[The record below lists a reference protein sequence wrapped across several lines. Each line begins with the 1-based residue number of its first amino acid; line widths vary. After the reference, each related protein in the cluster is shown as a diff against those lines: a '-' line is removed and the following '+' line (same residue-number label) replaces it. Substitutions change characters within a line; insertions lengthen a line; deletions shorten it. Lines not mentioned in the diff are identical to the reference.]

1 MTRAGP
7 VANACRAAPRT
18 AKPSRNALNPPSWA
32 TDWQAAVLALD
43 GRLSPELER
52 LVRTD
57 EVLDA
62 ITVMHSLSRLIGRV
76 VGGVRDSI
84 PGSLGLPTARQVAQ
98 LQRSIDRMADTAT
111 EPPPNRIQLASRD
124 DFR

>member
-1 MTRAGP
+1 M
-7 VANACRAAPRT
+7 
-18 AKPSRNALNPPSWA
+18 ALNLPSWA

-76 VGGVRDSI
+76 AGSVRDSI

>member
-1 MTRAGP
+1 M
-7 VANACRAAPRT
+7 
-18 AKPSRNALNPPSWA
+18 ALELPSWA
-32 TDWQAAVLALD
+32 TDWKTTIFTLE
-43 GRLSPELER
+43 GRVSPELER

-62 ITVMHSLSRLIGRV
+62 ITVIHSLSRLIGRV
-76 VGGVRDSI
+76 AAGIRDSI

-111 EPPPNRIQLASRD
+111 ETAPNRIEMVSRNES
-124 DFR
+124 R

>member
-1 MTRAGP
+1 LTRIPG
-7 VANACRAAPRT
+7 VFLAAIASTTKKGRT
-18 AKPSRNALNPPSWA
+18 MALNPPSWA

-76 VGGVRDSI
+76 AGGVRDSI

-98 LQRSIDRMADTAT
+98 LQHSIDRMAETAT
-111 EPPPNRIQLASRD
+111 ATSPTASR
-124 DFR
+124 

>member
-1 MTRAGP
+1 M
-7 VANACRAAPRT
+7 
-18 AKPSRNALNPPSWA
+18 ALNLPSWA

-62 ITVMHSLSRLIGRV
+62 ITVTHSLSRLIGRV

-98 LQRSIDRMADTAT
+98 LQRSIDRMAETAT
-111 EPPPNRIQLASRD
+111 ETPPNRIEMASRD
-124 DFR
+124 EFR